1 MNFTSIGVGMWGA
14 LSVSDLDPVAFC
26 KYGSEPCGC
35 EGTVM
40 F

>member
-1 MNFTSIGVGMWGA
+1 MDFTSMGVGMWGA
-14 LSVSDLDPVAFC
+14 LSGSDLDPVAC
-26 KYGSEPCGC
+26 YKYGSEPCGC